1 MALCAAVLVEEP
13 EALRGRWLA
22 EHPPCTRLELEL
34 GCGKGRFTC
43 DTAAAAPETLLAAV
57 EKVPDAMV
65 LAMERCI
72 ARGLS
77 NVRFM
82 DRDAARLPLLF
93 APGEVSRI
101 YINFCDPWPKSR
113 DAKFRLTAPAFL
125 RLYAD
130 ALPLGGQIW
139 FKTDNAPLFAWSLT
153 QFEAEGWALSE
164 VTDDLHANGPV
175 GVMTDY
181 EAKFHEAGVP
191 IHRLA
196 ATRVEGTKTTA
207 AGPVPRLRDAALED
221 ARGGKPAVPELRL
234 AEATRELCH
243 AFYRRFEHDPALFED
258 ASKLTPYRYDAEKV
272 DAYFTE
278 RQKRTDRR
286 SFFVL
291 LGEKVIGELVFKK
304 LDPEKKSCELGIC
317 LDNDG
322 VKGRGFG
329 TAALRLALEK
339 AFGEFGIETVL
350 ADSLLNNTRSQHILQ
365 KLGFEQTAEDEHF
378 RYFRIT
384 KEQYAREG
392 KT

>member
-139 FKTDNAPLFAWSLT
+139 FKTDNAPLFAWSLK

-317 LDNDG
+317 LVNDG

-392 KT
+392 KK